1 VDDVGDMVWASDE
14 LKAMVEAAQAAGAG
28 LRRHFADLSALGIRA
43 KSGPA
48 DLVSIADEEAERTTR
63 AILSKARPGYAFLGE
78 EGGAVGGSG
87 DDAGHT
93 WIVDPLDGTTNFL
106 FGSPLWGVN
115 VALAREGQVV
125 AGVTWLPMLDELY
138 VAEQGKG
145 CWLNGQRIH
154 VSRRGTLIE
163 AVLACG
169 IPFAGKPDHPV
180 FAREMALLSA
190 DVAGIRRTG
199 ACAVDMAWVAAGRW
213 DAYWERALNAW
224 DMAPGV
230 ILVQEAGG
238 MATAVDG
245 SPLDLHG
252 QNVCVSNGAI
262 HPALV
267 DVLERA
273 RDGAA

>member
-1 VDDVGDMVWASDE
+1 MMEPSRD
-14 LKAMVEAAQAAGAG
+14 LQAMIEAAQAAGVG
-28 LRRHFADLSALGIRA
+28 LVKHFGRLSELGIRS

-63 AILSKARPGYAFLGE
+63 GILAKAQPGYGFLGE
-78 EGGAVGGSG
+78 EGGAFGGSDG
-87 DDAGHT
+87 ANT

-106 FGSPLWGVN
+106 FSTPLWGVN
-115 VALAREGQVV
+115 VALAREGEVV
-125 AGVTWLPMLDELY
+125 AGVTHLPAIGETY
-138 VAEQGKG
+138 VAERGKG

-154 VSRRGTLIE
+154 VSNRGTLIE

-169 IPFAGKPDHPV
+169 IPFSGKPDHPV

-224 DMAPGV
+224 DMAPGI
-230 ILVQEAGG
+230 ILVREAGG
-238 MATAVDG
+238 IATSVSGDR
-245 SPLDLHG
+245 LDLHEH
-252 QNVCVSNGAI
+252 NVCVSNGAV
-262 HPALV
+262 HAALV
-267 DVLERA
+267 ERLNLA
-273 RDGAA
+273 LATA